1 MPTETTP
8 HVAGAPQYLGR
19 YEILRL
25 LATGGMAELYLA
37 RSTGIE
43 GFEKLIVCKRIL
55 PQYTSRKDIVEM
67 FLDEARIAAML
78 HHSNI
83 VQVFDI
89 GEDGGNYFF
98 AMEFLHGEDTSRLM
112 KAVTARRE
120 QLPLEHAINI
130 MLGVCAGLHYAHELK
145 RANEPLNLVHRDV
158 SPQNVFVTYDGG
170 IKLLDFGIAKAENK
184 SSATRVGQLKG
195 KIRYMSP
202 EQSRALP
209 LDRRSDIFSAGIL
222 LWELTTGRRLY
233 RGASD
238 FDVLKAIIEG
248 DAPAP
253 SMVKPDYPKPL
264 EKIVMRALRRNRE
277 ERWQTA
283 QEMQLALEEFARER
297 RLQISPVAMAN
308 YLKVVC
314 GERIAAWEQAL
325 ATRSGI
331 VEHIAG
337 TMMSISETPWLESS
351 DEVMALHDAPTVME
365 RTPSAVL
372 PERMNLRPSYRRWW
386 IVGGSAVLALGL
398 AIAIVSRPVLQK
410 PMGIPAALPNPP
422 PRPALVEPKPVVEP
436 APPKP
441 TPAVAKEPEP
451 ERPPPP
457 RAKPAPPKPKPKKV
471 VAKPPTKKRVD
482 LDSPLPP

>member
-8 HVAGAPQYLGR
+8 YVAGAPAHLGR

-37 RSTGIE
+37 RATGIE
-43 GFEKLIVCKRIL
+43 GFEKLVVCKRIL

-89 GEDGGNYFF
+89 GEDGSNYFF
-98 AMEFLHGEDTSRLM
+98 AMEFLHGEDSSRLM
-112 KAVTARRE
+112 KAVTARGE
-120 QLPLEHAINI
+120 QLPLEHAVHI
-130 MLGVCAGLHYAHELK
+130 MLGVLAGLHYAHELK
-145 RANEPLNLVHRDV
+145 RANEPLHLVHRDV

-170 IKLLDFGIAKAENK
+170 IKLLDFGIAKAENR

-202 EQSRALP
+202 EQSRAMP

-248 DAPAP
+248 DAPPP
-253 SMVKPDYPKPL
+253 SWVKADYPRAL
-264 EKIVMRALRRNRE
+264 ERIVMRALRRNRD

-297 RLQISPVAMAN
+297 RLLISPVAMAN
-308 YLKVVC
+308 YLKIVC
-314 GERIAAWEQAL
+314 GERIAAWEHAL

-337 TMMSISETPWLESS
+337 TMMSISETPWLEDSE
-351 DEVMALHDAPTVME
+351 DMLMDGAPTVLE

-372 PERMNLRPSYRRWW
+372 PERMNLRPSRRRWW
-386 IVGGSAVLALGL
+386 IVGASAVLALGV
-398 AIAIVSRPVLQK
+398 AIAIVSRPTLPPPPK
-410 PMGIPAALPNPP
+410 IMGIPAALPPAPP
-422 PRPALVEPKPVVEP
+422 HPPVVEP
-436 APPKP
+436 APPKLAP
-441 TPAVAKEPEP
+441 TVAKEPAP
-451 ERPPPP
+451 EPPPP
-457 RAKPAPPKPKPKKV
+457 PKAKPAPPKPKPKRV
-471 VAKPPTKKRVD
+471 VAKPPPQKRVD